1 MDWDDALEITGQFE
15 DVSSATGWE
24 GDSMERFGVG
34 ADEVKL
40 GRKKGRQVQRG
51 DCICVPLRN
60 DTTLSFSFDVASP
73 SPHVGSR
80 KKLSVGV
87 GLTLASCS
95 FLPVLAA
102 FVVVLM

>member
-1 MDWDDALEITGQFE
+1 MDWNDALKITGQFE

-24 GDSMERFGVG
+24 RDSMERFGVG

-40 GRKKGRQVQRG
+40 GRKKGRQVQR
-51 DCICVPLRN
+51 
-60 DTTLSFSFDVASP
+60 ASS

-87 GLTLASCS
+87 GSTLASCS